1 MSQARMAVRLLIFRN
16 KFNNVILSGAKNLS
30 LFWRPSAFAQGDMG
44 IITTTAPLY
53 TVRSPVFG
61 RAMRTGFL

>member
-1 MSQARMAVRLLIFRN
+1 MSLVRMAVRLLIFRN
-16 KFNNVILSGAKNLS
+16 KFHNVILSGAKNLS
-30 LFWRPSAFAQGDMG
+30 LSWRPFAFAQGDMV

-61 RAMRTGFL
+61 TAMRTGFL